1 MTALLTEWNLEIH
14 VDDIL
19 RSQGADPAVL
29 RARSPRVV
37 EAAERALIAGVP
49 LIEPVIAC
57 RTLKVRK
64 ISHEKVVLDK
74 EGYLTGKLVSNQLAG
89 AREAVIMIGTLGRA
103 LESYAAA
110 VLPVDGPLGLALDS
124 LGTAAIDILI
134 KAACAHF
141 AEKAEAHG
149 YETTIPLSPG
159 MEGWDFATGQKQI
172 FQLVDPEEAGIY
184 VTAGGMMVPQ
194 KSLTAVIGTGEY
206 VSTGGRACD
215 YCAIRNSCRY
225 QDQYAG

>member
-1 MTALLTEWNLEIH
+1 MTLLTEWDLEVH

-19 RSQGADPAVL
+19 RSQGADPDVL

-37 EAAERALIAGVP
+37 EAAERALTAGLP
-49 LIEPVIAC
+49 MIEPVIAC

-64 ISHEKVVLDK
+64 ITHEKVVLDD
-74 EGYLTGKLVSNQLAG
+74 ETYLTGKLVTNQLAG
-89 AREAVIMIGTLGRA
+89 AKEAVVMVGTLGRA

-110 VLPVDGPLGLALDS
+110 VLPVDGPLGMALDG
-124 LGTAAIDILI
+124 LGTAAIDILV
-134 KAACAHF
+134 KAACAYF
-141 AEKAEAHG
+141 AEKAEARG

-159 MEGWDFATGQKQI
+159 MEGWDFAAGQKQI
-172 FQLVDPEEAGIY
+172 FQLVDPTEAGIY
-184 VTAGGMMVPQ
+184 LTEGGMMVPQ
-194 KSLTAVIGTGEY
+194 KSLTAVIGIGED

-225 QDQYAG
+225 QDQYAH